1 MLESISKGFKQAK
14 AQLTGVTTLDEN
26 TLQPAIDAIR
36 TSLLDADVEYSVV
49 KKFVKG
55 VKEKSLG
62 TEVKLRAGQKDKK
75 LKVTPQDHFIS
86 SCKEELESLLGDEES
101 AKIEFVKNR
110 PTIIL
115 MVGLQGTGK
124 TTTTAKITKLF
135 KEEKKRKPL
144 MVAADIYRP
153 AAVDQLKVLGKKIG
167 VEVFHQ
173 KDTPVHEICANAV
186 KHAYDNGH
194 DTILFD
200 TAGRLT
206 IDDELMN
213 ELGSVKKSTNPD
225 HILLVVDSMM
235 GQDAVNTANAFNEKL
250 ELDGFIMTKLDGDA
264 RGGAA
269 LSIRQVTGK
278 PIKFI
283 GTGEDL
289 SEIQIFRPEGLASR
303 ILGFGDV
310 VGLMQDFEKVA
321 DEDQERDAMKMLQGQ
336 FNFKDFY
343 KQISMI
349 QKMGSL
355 KDVAAKLPMQNM
367 IPDNAEFDDKEL
379 VKIKSIIDSMTEQER
394 LKPSVLNNSRISRIS
409 KGAGRNEKDVF
420 QLIEKFKGMKKMM
433 GMMGKGFMSKIP
445 GLGQLSQLGN
455 MRKMAQSMS
464 GPGGLADLFGGGM
477 PGMGMP
483 EAAAKQPKKSMSK
496 DRLKKARK
504 AAKKARKKNRK
515 K

>member
-1 MLESISKGFKQAK
+1 MLDSISKGFKQAK
-14 AQLTGVTTLDEN
+14 SMLTGVATLDEA
-26 TLQPAIDAIR
+26 TLKPAIEEIR
-36 TSLLDADVEYSVV
+36 KSLLEADVEYSVV
-49 KKFVKG
+49 KKFVRA
-55 VKEKSLG
+55 VRDKSLG
-62 TEVKLRAGQKDKK
+62 SEVRLAAGKK
-75 LKVTPQDHFIS
+75 SEKIKVTPQDHFINT
-86 SCKEELESLLGDEES
+86 CKSELEALLGDEET
-101 AKIEFVKNR
+101 AKIEFVSNR

-124 TTTTAKITKLF
+124 TTTTGKITKLF

-153 AAVDQLKVLGKKIG
+153 AAVDQLKVLGDRIG

-173 KDTPVHEICANAV
+173 ENTPVDQICKNAV
-186 KHAYDNGH
+186 KYAFDNGF
-194 DTILFD
+194 DTVLFD

-206 IDDELMN
+206 IDSDLMN
-213 ELGSVKKSTNPD
+213 ELKLVKETTNPD
-225 HILLVVDSMM
+225 HVLLVVDAMM
-235 GQDAVNTANAFNEKL
+235 GQDAVTTADAFNQQL
-250 ELDGFIMTKLDGDA
+250 ELDGFVMTKLDGDA

-269 LSIRQVTGK
+269 LSIREVTGK
-278 PIKFI
+278 PIKFL

-289 SEIQIFRPEGLASR
+289 KAIETFRPEGLASR

-321 DEDQERDAMKMLQGQ
+321 DKDHEEDAMKMLQGD
-336 FNFKDFY
+336 FSFKDFY

-367 IPDNAEFDDKEL
+367 LPDNAEFDDKEL

-394 LKPSVLNNSRISRIS
+394 IKPAVLNNSRVKRIS
-409 KGAGRNEKDVF
+409 KGAGRTEKDVF
-420 QLIEKFKGMKKMM
+420 QLIEKFKGMRKMM
-433 GMMGKGFMSKIP
+433 GMMGKGFLSKIP
-445 GLGQLSQLGN
+445 GLGQLSQLGQ
-455 MRKMAQSMS
+455 MKKMAQSM
-464 GPGGLADLFGGGM
+464 GGGGMAGLADMFGGMG
-477 PGMGMP
+477 GMGGAP
-483 EAAAKQPKKSMSK
+483 QKSAKKPVDR